1 MRSAILRSHAMQQFV
16 TQIGITTLV
25 VGVLVALATQASA
38 VTQTFTDRATFE
50 AQLGTTITD
59 DYSNPGY
66 DLNGP
71 DEFDQFSD
79 VGMSSVIGETDYVT
93 TGSSNTNLILFQTTN
108 PLYCAGCNGS
118 FRLGFTTTSIGTAN
132 GVFGVGFEFANFPPL
147 MEPLYTAFVT
157 FGDTSSINFDLP
169 LIPNDLG
176 FFGITSDL
184 AINSIHFGLP
194 DGGPTQAGDFAIDNL
209 TVPEPDAWLLGVTAL
224 LVVAALR

>member
-1 MRSAILRSHAMQQFV
+1 MQQFV

-25 VGVLVALATQASA
+25 VGVLAALATQASA
-38 VTQTFTDRATFE
+38 VTSIFTDRAMFE
-50 AQLGTTITD
+50 AQLGTKITD

-71 DEFDQFSD
+71 DEVDVFSD
-79 VGMSSVIGETDYVT
+79 VEMSSVIGETDYVT
-93 TGSSNTNLILFQTTN
+93 TGFSNSNLVLFQTTN
-108 PLYCAGCNGS
+108 PGYCAGCNGS

-132 GVFGVGFEFANFPPL
+132 GVFGVGFEFTNFGDPS
-147 MEPLYTAFVT
+147 YTAFVT
-157 FGDTSSINFDLP
+157 FGDTSSMNLALP
-169 LIPNDLG
+169 SS

-194 DGGPTQAGDFAIDNL
+194 DGGPTTEGAFAIDNL

-224 LVVAALR
+224 LVVAALRRIRAEAIEPSPR